1 MMPMAAPWP
10 AEIMMIPSIV
20 NSVPNSTAAIVTD
33 NGPKNTS
40 AKVAIASAS
49 QARGFINTCH

>member
-1 MMPMAAPWP
+1 M
-10 AEIMMIPSIV
+10 PSIV
-20 NSVPNSTAAIVTD
+20 SVVPNSAAAIVTD

-49 QARGFINTCH
+49 QARGFTNTCH